1 VCSWYALSHVAR
13 GLGEEDAVRV
23 QVAPQAQAI
32 LGTSDLVII
41 TERVDDVALL
51 IGQMVKMGLP
61 EVLDRH
67 IPRHWTQRGRSWGWT
82 AVIWL
87 AYILT
92 EGDHRKVSVETYL
105 KGMHHTLSR
114 LTAHVIEPLDFSD
127 DRLSHLLTHLSKKA
141 YWHQIEKDLN
151 ARSIEVYDLHQ
162 DVIRC
167 DATTVSG
174 EHEVSA
180 GGLFQFGH
188 SKDDPTRPQLKVMLG
203 ALDPLGMPLATD
215 VLSGERADDGLYIP
229 IIERI
234 RVGLQTPGLL
244 FVGDCKM
251 SALDTRA
258 YLARHQDWYLSPL
271 PLTGTTAAAMDAW
284 ITVGVTKGEA
294 GELTRIWRTN
304 DQGHEVVAAE
314 GYEFER
320 TCHTSDGIGAWRE
333 RVLVVR
339 SPMHAAQQAAGLE
352 KRLCHAEAQLAALT
366 PPRGP
371 GKRQITDEA
380 TLVEAIARV
389 LTAQRVDGLLRIT
402 WDKQVE
408 QTTQYVGRGRGA
420 VHREKRVIQRTRYH
434 ITQITR
440 QGDRIAA
447 HCQRLG
453 WKAFVT
459 NAEHTRLSL
468 QAAVLCYRNEYRVE
482 RIFNRLKS
490 RVHIAPLFV
499 KLNEQI
505 EGLTYLLTLGVRV
518 LTVTEFVLRQSL
530 ETAQASLPGLYPENK
545 HKRTDKP
552 TAERILKAF
561 AAISLTIIKNAA
573 GEDILRRLTP
583 LSGLQEEILRRLGL
597 EVTLYRQLEIQAI
610 ET

>member
-1 VCSWYALSHVAR
+1 M
-13 GLGEEDAVRV
+13 RV
-23 QVAPQAQAI
+23 QLAQQAREI
-32 LGTSDLVII
+32 LGKSDLVII

-51 IGQMVKMGLP
+51 IGQMVKMGFV

-67 IPRHWTQRGRSWGWT
+67 IPRHWKQRGLSWGWT

-92 EGDHRKVSVETYL
+92 EGDHRKVSVEAYIT
-105 KGMHHTLSR
+105 GMKHTLSQ
-114 LTAHVIEPLDFSD
+114 LTAQVIEPLDFSD
-127 DRLSHLLTHLSKKA
+127 DRLSHLLRHLSKPA
-141 YWHQIEKDLN
+141 YWHQIEHDLN
-151 ARSIEVYDLHQ
+151 AQSIEVYALPQ

-174 EHEVSA
+174 DHEVTEE
-180 GGLFQFGH
+180 GLFQFGH
-188 SKDDPTRPQLKVMLG
+188 SKDDPTRPQIKVMMG
-203 ALDPLGMPLATD
+203 SLDPLGMPLSTD

-229 IIERI
+229 LIERI
-234 RVGLQTPGLL
+234 RNGLKTTGLL
-244 FVGDCKM
+244 FVGDCKL

-258 YLARHQDWYLSPL
+258 YLARHQDLYLSPL
-271 PLTGTTAAAMDAW
+271 PLTGATATAMDAW
-284 ITVGVTKGEA
+284 ITTGVTKGAA

-304 DQGHEVVAAE
+304 DRGHEGLAAE

-320 TCHTSDGIGAWRE
+320 TCRAPGGVGEWSE

-339 SPMHAAQQAAGLE
+339 SPMHATHQAAGLE
-352 KRLCHAEAQLAALT
+352 KRLGHAETQLTALT
-366 PPRGP
+366 PPRGR

-389 LTAQRVDGLLRIT
+389 LTAHRVDGLLSVV
-402 WDKQVE
+402 WEKQVE
-408 QTTQYVGRGRGA
+408 QTTQYVGRGRGSA
-420 VHREKRVIQRTRYH
+420 NREKRVIEKTRYH
-434 ITQITR
+434 IMHIAR
-440 QGDRIAA
+440 QEDTIAA
-447 HCQRLG
+447 HSQRFG

-459 NAEHTRLSL
+459 NAGHTRLSL
-468 QAAVLCYRNEYRVE
+468 QDAVLCYRNEYRVE

-518 LTVTEFVLRQSL
+518 LTVTEFVLRRSL
-530 ETAQASLPGLYPENK
+530 ETAQASLPSLHPENK
-545 HKRTDKP
+545 QKMTDKP

-561 AAISLTIIKNAA
+561 SGISLTIIKNAA

-583 LSGLQEEILRRLGL
+583 LSGLQEDILQRLGL
-597 EVTLYRQLEIQAI
+597 GATLYGQLEIQAMR
-610 ET
+610 T

>member
-1 VCSWYALSHVAR
+1 M
-13 GLGEEDAVRV
+13 RV
-23 QVAPQAQAI
+23 QLAQQAKEL
-32 LGTSDLVII
+32 LGTSDLVMI

-67 IPRHWTQRGRSWGWT
+67 IPRHWTQRGLSWGWT

-105 KGMHHTLSR
+105 KGMHHTLSH
-114 LTAHVIEPLDFSD
+114 LTAQVIEPLDFSD
-127 DRLSHLLTHLSKKA
+127 DRLSHLLKHLSKPA
-141 YWHQIEKDLN
+141 YWHQIEHDLN
-151 ARSIEVYDLHQ
+151 ARSIEVYDLSQ

-174 EHEVSA
+174 EHEVTA

-188 SKDDPTRPQLKVMLG
+188 SKDDPTRPQIKVMLG
-203 ALDPLGMPLATD
+203 SLDPLGMPLATD
-215 VLSGERADDGLYIP
+215 VVSGERADDGLYLP
-229 IIERI
+229 LIERI
-234 RVGLQTPGLL
+234 RTGLQTPGLL

-271 PLTGTTAAAMDAW
+271 PLTGATAEAIDAW
-284 ITVGVTKGEA
+284 ITTGVRKGEPGA
-294 GELTRIWRTN
+294 LERIWRIN
-304 DQGHEVVAAE
+304 ERGHEVLAAE

-320 TCHTSDGIGAWRE
+320 TCGTPDSDVEWRD

-339 SPMHAAQQAAGLE
+339 SPLHANQQAAGLE
-352 KRLCHAEAQLAALT
+352 TRLHHAEAQLMALT
-366 PPRGP
+366 PPRGR
-371 GKRQITDEA
+371 GKRQITDA
-380 TLVEAIARV
+380 ARLMEAIDHV
-389 LTAQRVDGLLRIT
+389 LTAHRVDGLLRVA
-402 WDKQVE
+402 WEKQVE

-420 VHREKRVIQRTRYH
+420 VHREKRVIEKRRYH

-440 QGDRIAA
+440 QEDRIAA
-447 HCQRLG
+447 LRQRFG

-459 NAEHTRLSL
+459 NAGPQRLSL
-468 QAAVLCYRNEYRVE
+468 REAVLCYRNEYRVE

-518 LTVTEFVLRQSL
+518 LTVTEFVLRRSL
-530 ETAQASLPGLYPENK
+530 EIAQASLPGLHPENK

-552 TAERILKAF
+552 TAERVLRAF
-561 AAISLTIIKNAA
+561 AGISLTIIKNAA

-583 LSGLQEEILRRLGL
+583 LSGVQEAILQRLGL
-597 EVTLYRQLEIQAI
+597 GTTLYRQLEIQNMGS
-610 ET
+610 